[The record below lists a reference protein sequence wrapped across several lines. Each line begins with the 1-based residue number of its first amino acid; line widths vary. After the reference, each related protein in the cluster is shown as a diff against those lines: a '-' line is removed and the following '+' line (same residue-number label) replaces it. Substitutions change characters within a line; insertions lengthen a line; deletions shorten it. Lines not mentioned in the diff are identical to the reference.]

1 MTLLTA
7 QPPNRLAGCLVKAL
21 NVGSR
26 EVGRGDLPIV
36 LARAGPPHRAPL
48 AEPDAVSPP
57 RARGDDP
64 GHLAALL
71 RDAELE
77 RRAPQQLVG
86 LGAEHRAHVRPRD
99 AHVAVL
105 EHDAQ
110 LAHATGRRRAG
121 HLDVR
126 DALQTAAARSEEHT
140 SELQSRLHLVCRLLL
155 EKKNLRRLCRPSAW
169 AGSR

>member
-86 LGAEHRAHVRPRD
+86 LGA
-99 AHVAVL
+99 
-105 EHDAQ
+105 
-110 LAHATGRRRAG
+110 
-121 HLDVR
+121 
-126 DALQTAAARSEEHT
+126 RSEERRVGK
-140 SELQSRLHLVCRLLL
+140 ECRSRWSPYH
-155 EKKNLRRLCRPSAW
+155 
-169 AGSR
+169 